1 MKYFRK
7 IIGLVRSYFVHIQ
20 FDNDFKLNN
29 FRIGKNFVIHSI
41 KRISV
46 GERVHIGSDALINCG
61 IPSKEKS
68 LLIGNNIYIGRSV
81 QINAYRSVR
90 IDDNV
95 VMGDR
100 VYISDASHNYDDRDV
115 AIIDQGTGFYGSVLI
130 KTGSWIGIG
139 VCILPGIT
147 IGKHAIVGANSVVTK
162 DVPDYSIVG
171 GVPAKII
178 SQQ

>member
-95 VMGDR
+95 VMGGQAG
-100 VYISDASHNYDDRDV
+100 ISGH
-115 AIIDQGTGFYGSVLI
+115 L
-130 KTGSWIGIG
+130 K
-139 VCILPGIT
+139 
-147 IGKHAIVGANSVVTK
+147 IGKNVKIGGGSGVINNIPDNYQIMGYPAVPLK
-162 DVPDYSIVG
+162 DFIKQR
-171 GVPAKII
+171 KINEK
-178 SQQ
+178 